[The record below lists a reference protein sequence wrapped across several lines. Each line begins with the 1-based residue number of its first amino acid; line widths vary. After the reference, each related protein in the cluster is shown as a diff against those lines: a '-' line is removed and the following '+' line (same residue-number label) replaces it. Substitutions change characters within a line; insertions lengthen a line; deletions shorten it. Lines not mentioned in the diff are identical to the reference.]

1 MTSESHRYLLLL
13 YVQIRKMQAEQ
24 SSEAEVFETSDVDE
38 EEVVK
43 KQPESEVAQG
53 DDRVETTSVAPED
66 AFEKFSGKTYAVLPS
81 GSLTLRCHA

>member
-1 MTSESHRYLLLL
+1 MNHSAHSNPA
-13 YVQIRKMQAEQ
+13 KMQAEL

-81 GSLTLRCHA
+81 GSLTRHTQCHA